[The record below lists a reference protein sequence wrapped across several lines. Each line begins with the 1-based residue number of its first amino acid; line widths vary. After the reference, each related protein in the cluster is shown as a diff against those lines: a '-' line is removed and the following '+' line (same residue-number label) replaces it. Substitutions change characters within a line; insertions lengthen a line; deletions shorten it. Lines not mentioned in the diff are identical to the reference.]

1 MNFFKKRLVFNQNS
15 KVIGM
20 TLVPWGTPYYHED
33 SQLALYMLQ
42 SLIKILSDIIHAN
55 CIY

>member
-1 MNFFKKRLVFNQNS
+1 MNFFLKRLVFNQNS

-20 TLVPWGTPYYHED
+20 TLVTWGTPFYHED

-42 SLIKILSDIIHAN
+42 SLIKISIIMN
-55 CIY
+55 I